1 VLDCSFSGKFS
12 RHHQSLTSQEEG
24 QADNISKP
32 LWYPNDIFQI
42 CSSRI
47 SEIYYKNFASW
58 VSKNVL
64 IR

>member
-1 VLDCSFSGKFS
+1 LRYDQNKAE
-12 RHHQSLTSQEEG
+12 QEEG

-32 LWYPNDIFQI
+32 LWYPNDIFPI

-47 SEIYYKNFASW
+47 SEIYYKNSASW

-64 IR
+64 